1 MLTLELERTLLRID
15 GSWQLEELS
24 DATRDYLRLY
34 GFAYSVLPGLPSD
47 QESKVHRVYGRFPWR
62 RGYSTIHFFH
72 QLFRRIPEKLRPSVQ
87 RIRFESP
94 GFIELREVL
103 IVAASVAAIVKAVC
117 ASINTAHDT
126 YRRIQKGMKEHQLA
140 KIDVTSKQLELTER
154 QLEFCERES
163 ATIARILDLSDEQE
177 AVLDKRLD
185 SNLVMKLKILLSV
198 YRRVELLAKKQAEGK
213 IQVTAE
219 RSNLPEAAAGR
230 D

>member
-1 MLTLELERTLLRID
+1 
-15 GSWQLEELS
+15 
-24 DATRDYLRLY
+24 
-34 GFAYSVLPGLPSD
+34 
-47 QESKVHRVYGRFPWR
+47 
-62 RGYSTIHFFH
+62 
-72 QLFRRIPEKLRPSVQ
+72 
-87 RIRFESP
+87 
-94 GFIELREVL
+94 
-103 IVAASVAAIVKAVC
+103 
-117 ASINTAHDT
+117 
-126 YRRIQKGMKEHQLA
+126 MKEHQLA